1 MRMEEMRDRITFQ
14 TPKPH
19 NGPVK
24 PLEPEHDNYTTV
36 WAKVEYLKGR
46 EFWEAK
52 ANNAE
57 TTVRFITRYRKDI
70 TTNMRVKCNDNIYK
84 IVAPPTPLDNTK
96 RWLVVLGKEVVTVGI

>member
-1 MRMEEMRDRITFQ
+1 MEEMKDRITFQ
-14 TPKPH
+14 TTKLH
-19 NGPVK
+19 EGPVK
-24 PLEPEHDNYTTV
+24 PLEPQYEDHVKV

-57 TTVRFITRYRKDI
+57 TTVRFIIRYRKDI
-70 TTNMRVKCNDNIYK
+70 DTNMIVKYNNSIYN

-96 RWLVVLGKEVVTVGI
+96 RWLVVLAKEVITA